1 MKNKII
7 NILFFFNRFFFTDL
21 NDAYDKCNWKV
32 KILTQTAVSD
42 HDGITNFYS
51 DHDNANL
58 EWGGTVFGNDL
69 FEIQFMSNT
78 PLKSRY
84 SKSSPNAHFGT

>member
-1 MKNKII
+1 MKNLKK
-7 NILFFFNRFFFTDL
+7 LKEFNCSIFIKKKFTDL
-21 NDAYDKCNWKV
+21 NNAYEKCNWKV

-58 EWGGTVFGNDL
+58 EWGGTVFGNESFD
-69 FEIQFMSNT
+69 IQFMSC
-78 PLKSRY
+78 
-84 SKSSPNAHFGT
+84 

>member
-1 MKNKII
+1 MLKSKNFKIHKIKII
-7 NILFFFNRFFFTDL
+7 TFYPFFTKKFTDL

-58 EWGGTVFGNDL
+58 EWGGTVFGIKKIKN
-69 FEIQFMSNT
+69 
-78 PLKSRY
+78 Y
-84 SKSSPNAHFGT
+84 

>member
-1 MKNKII
+1 MPPENNLIVSLFYKKI
-7 NILFFFNRFFFTDL
+7 TDL
-21 NDAYDKCNWKV
+21 NDAYGKCNWKV

-58 EWGGTVFGNDL
+58 EWGGTVFGDES
-69 FEIQFMSNT
+69 FEIQFMSC
-78 PLKSRY
+78 
-84 SKSSPNAHFGT
+84 

>member
-1 MKNKII
+1 MYKIASFLQI
-7 NILFFFNRFFFTDL
+7 FLADL
-21 NDAYDKCNWKV
+21 NDAYDQCNWKV

-58 EWGGTVFGNDL
+58 EWGGTVFGNEL
-69 FEIQFMSNT
+69 FEIQFMSC
-78 PLKSRY
+78 
-84 SKSSPNAHFGT
+84 

>member
-1 MKNKII
+1 M
-7 NILFFFNRFFFTDL
+7 
-21 NDAYDKCNWKV
+21 

-58 EWGGTVFGNDL
+58 EWGGTVFGNES
-69 FEIQFMSNT
+69 FEIQSMSC
-78 PLKSRY
+78 
-84 SKSSPNAHFGT
+84 